1 MPASV
6 YPNGFPSGVTI
17 KNVPL
22 TITNPGRVIWVSNA
36 TTLQTGDKGG
46 SDNTN
51 GSFGGTFNKPFA
63 TIAYASTQCVA
74 NRGDVILV
82 KPGHA
87 ETITAAG
94 GIAIAKAG
102 VAIIGLGYGSMRPK
116 ITWGTANTATLTV
129 SADNVSFTN
138 FQFVANFLSIAT
150 AFSLSTAKNFT
161 LQNCTFTDTSS
172 VLNFLSWV
180 TTTGV
185 ANTADGLT
193 ILDCIVNGLGTTSV
207 TSFITTA
214 NDIDSAVWQ
223 RNNVKLA
230 RTATAAVFCTV
241 TAGVLT
247 NLIVTDNVAI
257 SQQTADTGGGFIN
270 VGGTTSTGVMARN
283 LLGDLSTTDLIIT
296 TTVGLTYDANK
307 KTGVI
312 TASGYL
318 LPATDA

>member
-1 MPASV
+1 MAGPSN
-6 YPNGFPSGVTI
+6 YPNGFPQGVTI
-17 KNVPL
+17 KGVPIL
-22 TITNPGRVIWVSNA
+22 VTNPGRVFWVSNA
-36 TTLQTGDKGG
+36 STLVTGDSGG
-46 SDNTN
+46 SN
-51 GSFGGTFNKPFA
+51 GNPGTMQKPFS
-63 TIAYASTQCVA
+63 TIAYAMTRCSA
-74 NRGDVILV
+74 NRGDVIIV

-87 ETITAAG
+87 ETVSAAAG
-94 GIAIAKAG
+94 MALATAG
-102 VAIIGLGYGSMRPK
+102 VAFIGLGYGSMRPK
-116 ITWGTANTATLTV
+116 ITWNTANTATITV
-129 SADNVSFTN
+129 AADNISFTN
-138 FQFVANFLSIAT
+138 FQFIANFLSIAT

-161 LQNCTFTDTSS
+161 LQNCSFADTSN

-193 ILDCIVNGLGTTSV
+193 ITNCTVNGLGTTSV

-214 NDIDSAVWQ
+214 NDIDSAVWVG
-223 RNNVKLA
+223 NNVKLA

-247 NLIVTDNVAI
+247 NIIVTDNVAI

-318 LPATDA
+318 LPATDS

>member
-1 MPASV
+1 MAGPSNF
-6 YPNGFPSGVTI
+6 PNGFPIGVTI
-17 KNVPL
+17 RGVPL
-22 TITNPGRVIWVSNA
+22 TVTNPGQVFWVSNA
-36 TTLQTGDKGG
+36 STLNTGDLGG
-46 SDNTN
+46 SN
-51 GSFGGTFNKPFA
+51 GNPGTFQKPFS
-63 TIAYASTQCVA
+63 TIAYASTRA
-74 NRGDVILV
+74 IASRGDVVIV

-87 ETITAAG
+87 ETVSAAAG
-94 GIAIAKAG
+94 IALSKAG
-102 VAIIGLGYGSMRPK
+102 VAFIGLGYGSMRPK
-116 ITWGTANTATLTV
+116 ITWNTADTATITV
-129 SADNVSFTN
+129 SAANISFTN

-150 AFSLSTAKNFT
+150 AFSLSTAKFFT
-161 LQNCTFTDTSS
+161 LQNCSFTDTSN

-180 TTTGV
+180 TTTGA

-193 ILDCIVNGLGTTSV
+193 ITNCTVNGLGTTSV

-214 NDIDSAVWQ
+214 NDIDSAVWVG
-223 RNNVKLA
+223 NNVKLA

-257 SQQTADTGGGFIN
+257 SQQVADTGGGFIN

-296 TTVGLTYDANK
+296 TTVGLTYYDNK

-312 TASGYL
+312 TASAYL
-318 LPATDA
+318 LPATDS